1 MLRITRCPNSALWKG
16 GVVQLSAAPYETMK
30 KRTILSRI
38 LCIILTA
45 VMLLGLFAGVFPSRA
60 HAATASQN
68 NIVAHADYLYNI
80 K

>member
-1 MLRITRCPNSALWKG
+1 
-16 GVVQLSAAPYETMK
+16 MK

-45 VMLLGLFAGVFPSRA
+45 VMLLGLFAGVLPSRA

-68 NIVAHADYLYNI
+68 TIVARADYLYNI

>member
-1 MLRITRCPNSALWKG
+1 
-16 GVVQLSAAPYETMK
+16 MK